1 MNFILSR
8 DYLHNQI
15 DAFFSF
21 HNQQSGNTLKKKNIF
36 AFIFLICMFTL
47 KITGD
52 CIFSHIYQR
61 NPKNRHFFLEG
72 EGGGLVV
79 SKNEIIKV
87 ES

>member
-1 MNFILSR
+1 
-8 DYLHNQI
+8 
-15 DAFFSF
+15 
-21 HNQQSGNTLKKKNIF
+21 
-36 AFIFLICMFTL
+36 MFTL

-61 NPKNRHFFLEG
+61 NPKKRHFFLEG